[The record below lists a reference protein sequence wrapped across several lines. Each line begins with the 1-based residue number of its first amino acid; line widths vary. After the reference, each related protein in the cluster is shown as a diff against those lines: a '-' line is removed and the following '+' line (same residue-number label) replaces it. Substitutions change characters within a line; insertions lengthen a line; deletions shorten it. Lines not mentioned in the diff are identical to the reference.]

1 MVTELYGSIVL
12 LFLDFSEQDLRRT
25 QCTVDKMYFKVAKH
39 IYESKKLKN
48 KITLAVQKEQTKREF
63 E

>member
-48 KITLAVQKEQTKREF
+48 KITLAV
-63 E
+63 